1 MGLKATECLRLKI
14 RSSTVKKRLSLRA
27 RTDYRQW
34 SMEKLMAGNSR
45 CIFMNLKITKLS
57 MTRATTNKCTTV
69 KTTI

>member
-45 CIFMNLKITKLS
+45 CITKLS